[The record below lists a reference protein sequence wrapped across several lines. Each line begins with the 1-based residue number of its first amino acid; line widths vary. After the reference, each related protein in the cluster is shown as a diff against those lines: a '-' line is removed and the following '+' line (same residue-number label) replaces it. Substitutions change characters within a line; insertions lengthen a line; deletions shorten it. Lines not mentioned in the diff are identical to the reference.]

1 MKNQVLWLRVPQDRL
16 KNIILMH
23 WYEDQQDQPLFD
35 RVDIYTRDVALQVLN
50 VIEIR
55 LEVARAISQEELANF
70 ILSDD
75 WIEPVFEAP
84 RVLH

>member
-1 MKNQVLWLRVPQDRL
+1 M
-16 KNIILMH
+16 
-23 WYEDQQDQPLFD
+23 
-35 RVDIYTRDVALQVLN
+35 ALQVLN

-75 WIEPVFEAP
+75 WIEPVFDAP

>member
-75 WIEPVFEAP
+75 WIEPVFVAP